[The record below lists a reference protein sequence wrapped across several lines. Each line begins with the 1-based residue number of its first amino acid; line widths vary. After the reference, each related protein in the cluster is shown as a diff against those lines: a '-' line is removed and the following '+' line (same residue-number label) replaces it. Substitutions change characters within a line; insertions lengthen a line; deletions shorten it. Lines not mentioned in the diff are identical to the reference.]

1 MGQWQELRADVR
13 GKRRRKV
20 KCRNKDK
27 ANKHVQDWL
36 STMNKNRQALW
47 PHLEETY
54 GKEKTLTWFHRWQIF
69 YLACAELFA
78 YNGGEEWGVCH
89 YLFEKP

>member
-1 MGQWQELRADVR
+1 
-13 GKRRRKV
+13 
-20 KCRNKDK
+20 
-27 ANKHVQDWL
+27 
-36 STMNKNRQALW
+36 MNKNKKVLW

-54 GKEKTLTWFHRWQIF
+54 GKELTLTWFHRWQIF